1 MLHLYESEREQQ
13 ETARLS
19 EGESSDRFA
28 LCANIPLGLL
38 LLSTQSKWRLALGID
53 THKINKVLTLRN
65 I

>member
-28 LCANIPLGLL
+28 LFANIPLGLL
-38 LLSTQSKWRLALGID
+38 LSTESKWRLARAID
-53 THKINKVLTLRN
+53 TYKINKVPTWRN